1 MNEGIATSFRVRRIE
16 SGMQLLLVVLLLG
29 GMAIS
34 RAEPESQPRLST
46 TSQGQEIQRGGIGDG
61 LTSNDEYATLVTS
74 GARTKPVRSKSQQ
87 KPAGG
92 AMASPGMQTPNTEF
106 WFYDVDVELFSDFDQ
121 DGYYYGI
128 DLWFDADTVYSV
140 ADVYAVI
147 YLSFEYGPWNE
158 YAVTEDFTLFGA
170 AASDEYVIATELISG
185 YETGSYDIL
194 IELFDAYD
202 GSFVADIGP
211 EFSSEL
217 SLLPLEDAGR
227 DAVGEPRIV
236 INSGGG
242 GSPGWPLLLAL
253 TAICLTNIRRRMS
266 NQA

>member
-1 MNEGIATSFRVRRIE
+1 
-16 SGMQLLLVVLLLG
+16 
-29 GMAIS
+29 
-34 RAEPESQPRLST
+34 
-46 TSQGQEIQRGGIGDG
+46 
-61 LTSNDEYATLVTS
+61 
-74 GARTKPVRSKSQQ
+74 
-87 KPAGG
+87 
-92 AMASPGMQTPNTEF
+92 MASPGMQTPNTEF

-128 DLWFDADTVYSV
+128 DLWFDADTIYSV

-170 AASDEYVIATELISG
+170 AASDEYVIETELIAG

-211 EFSSEL
+211 EYSSEL

-227 DAVGEPRIV
+227 DAVTETRIV
-236 INSGGG
+236 VNSGGG
-242 GSPGWPLLLAL
+242 GSPGWLLLLAL
-253 TAICLTNIRRRMS
+253 NAICLISTRRHMS
-266 NQA
+266 NRA

>member
-1 MNEGIATSFRVRRIE
+1 MSFRVRRIE
-16 SGMQLLLVVLLLG
+16 SGLQLLFVVLLLG
-29 GMAIS
+29 GAAIS
-34 RAEPESQPRLST
+34 RAEPELQPRLST
-46 TSQGQEIQRGGIGDG
+46 TSQGTEIQRGGIGDG
-61 LTSNDEYATLVTS
+61 LISNDEYAALVTS
-74 GARTKPVRSKSQQ
+74 GARTKPDRSKSQQ

-92 AMASPGMQTPNTEF
+92 ALASTGTQSPNTEF
-106 WFYDVDVELFSDFDQ
+106 WFYDVDVELFSDFDH

-128 DLWFDADTVYSV
+128 DLWFDADTIYSV

-147 YLSFEYGPWNE
+147 YLSYEYGPWNE
-158 YAVTEDFTLFGA
+158 YAVTEDFTLFGTS
-170 AASDEYVIATELISG
+170 ASDEYVIETELISG

-227 DAVGEPRIV
+227 DAVTEPRIV
-236 INSGGG
+236 VNSGGG

-253 TAICLTNIRRRMS
+253 TVICGISTRGRMS
-266 NQA
+266 TQA